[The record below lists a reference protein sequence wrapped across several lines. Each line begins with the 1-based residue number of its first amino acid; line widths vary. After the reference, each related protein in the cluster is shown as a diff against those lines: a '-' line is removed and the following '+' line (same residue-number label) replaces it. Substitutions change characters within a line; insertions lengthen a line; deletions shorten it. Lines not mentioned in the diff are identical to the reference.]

1 MYTNTNIYTHT
12 HKYIYF
18 CFKYIRSF
26 NVSCTYPCTFYVV
39 CCTDKHMSM
48 YTCIYIL
55 IYIYM
60 QFQCIVRLSLHI
72 LRGTPRR
79 CGTRG
84 SPCQRSGSRHFA
96 GVYIDIYKY
105 LCICVYTYIH
115 IHMYICIYAGIH
127 MYMYAYIYMYSLCSA
142 LRLCSTRG
150 SPCQRS
156 RSKHFAGVYI

>member
-1 MYTNTNIYTHT
+1 MYRATFPAHSTWYAKTLRHT
-12 HKYIYF
+12 RQSMSKVRKPTF
-18 CFKYIRSF
+18 CW
-26 NVSCTYPCTFYVV
+26 C
-39 CCTDKHMSM
+39 
-48 YTCIYIL
+48 
-55 IYIYM
+55 
-60 QFQCIVRLSLHI
+60 
-72 LRGTPRR
+72 
-79 CGTRG
+79 
-84 SPCQRSGSRHFA
+84 
-96 GVYIDIYKY
+96 VYLDIYKY